1 MFLPKCADENITRGS
16 MACPRGYRGRH
27 TGLYRDTEGKQP
39 VSAYPRR
46 RWWPKMAARPAQPGR
61 DGQLA
66 GRLEARGRGNEVPGY
81 TRSIAGRPPRAQ
93 PARLG
98 SFKG

>member
-1 MFLPKCADENITRGS
+1 

-39 VSAYPRR
+39 FSAYPHRR
-46 RWWPKMAARPAQPGR
+46 PGPEGLLRRPCSAGPDPPAHSGPG
-61 DGQLA
+61 GQLT
-66 GRLEARGRGNEVPGY
+66 ARRPEPRGCGSEEPGY
-81 TRSIAGRPPRAQ
+81 ARSKAGRPPRAQ

>member
-1 MFLPKCADENITRGS
+1 
-16 MACPRGYRGRH
+16 MACPRGYQGRH

-39 VSAYPRR
+39 TAPNLPGSAACLVGGCG
-46 RWWPKMAARPAQPGR
+46 PKGLFPQRFGHALVRPGAAAGSRPGDR
-61 DGQLA
+61 D
-66 GRLEARGRGNEVPGY
+66 ESPGY

-93 PARLG
+93 SARLG